1 MGFPA
6 PEQLVGGA
14 AHDCACL
21 VQLSRVASKAMAKL
35 TPEEMWGRVL
45 TGNSPGL
52 QVIRRIWGVV
62 PSPPRCKLCNAP
74 FRGPGGALMRA
85 IGRGPSPLN
94 RRLCKWCIR
103 GVYKHPGGAEVEIS
117 VLFADVRGSTAI
129 AERMPPEE
137 YSRLMARFYGAAAG
151 VIDER
156 DGIVDKFLGDGA
168 VALFIPGFAGS
179 DHAADAVAAAR
190 GLLEQTGNEG
200 PEPWIP
206 VGAGVHTGN
215 SFVGSVGEGDARDFT
230 ALGDTVNTAA
240 RLTGFAEAGEILISP
255 EAATAGG
262 LDTTGL
268 ERRTLELH
276 GREQSA
282 DAWVARASAQRRGA

>member
-1 MGFPA
+1 
-6 PEQLVGGA
+6 
-14 AHDCACL
+14 
-21 VQLSRVASKAMAKL
+21 MAKL
-35 TPEEMWGRVL
+35 TPEEMWGRIL
-45 TGNSPGL
+45 TGDSAAL
-52 QVIRRIWGVV
+52 QGIRRIWGAL

-74 FRGPGGALMRA
+74 FRGPGGVLMRA

-94 RRLCKWCIR
+94 RRLCKWCI
-103 GVYKHPGGAEVEIS
+103 GAVYKHPGGAEVEIS
-117 VLFADVRGSTAI
+117 VLFADVRGSTGM
-129 AERMPPEE
+129 AERMSPEE
-137 YSRLMARFYGAAAG
+137 FSRLLSRFYGAAAE

-156 DGIVDKFLGDGA
+156 DGIVDKFVGDSA

-190 GLLEQTGNEG
+190 GLLEQTGNDG

-240 RLTGFAEAGEILISP
+240 RLTGLAGAGEILISA
-255 EAATAGG
+255 EAATAGD
-262 LDTTGL
+262 LKTTGL
-268 ERRTLELH
+268 ERRTLELS
-276 GREQSA
+276 GREQSV
-282 DAWVARASAQRRGA
+282 DVWVAGART